1 MKKVE
6 IESQRYLVQD
16 IFRVEEVYLRFEK
29 FDGSMSE
36 TVRRLNFDRGD
47 SVALLVFNLDT
58 QKLLL
63 VNQFRYPTYVKGP
76 GWITEIIAG
85 IRDEGESPEET
96 ARREAQE
103 ETGLEVENVEFI
115 ASFYP
120 SPGGC
125 SEQIYLYYVEISGA
139 KAKYDEVGGLLAENE
154 NIRTLELS
162 LEEAL
167 AGVRSGEIRDAKTIM
182 GIYWLEN
189 RFLKRKG
196 G

>member
-6 IESQRYLVQD
+6 IESRRYLLEDV
-16 IFRVEEVYLRFEK
+16 FKVEEAYLRHEN
-29 FDGSMSE
+29 FDGTMSG
-36 TVRRLNFDRGD
+36 TIRRINFERGN
-47 SVALLVFNLDT
+47 SVAVLVYNLDT
-58 QKLLL
+58 KKLVLL
-63 VNQFRYPTYVKGP
+63 NQFRYPAYVENGP
-76 GWITEIIAG
+76 GWITEVIAG
-85 IRDEGESPEET
+85 IIDSGETPEES

-125 SEQIYLYYVEISGA
+125 SEQIYLYYVEISGE
-139 KAKYDEVGGLLAENE
+139 KAKYNETGGLASEHE

-167 AGVRSGEIRDAKTIM
+167 GQIRSGEIRDAKTIL
-182 GIYWLEN
+182 GIFWLEN
-189 RFLKRKG
+189 RLLKK
-196 G
+196 

>member
-6 IESQRYLVQD
+6 IESQRYVWED
-16 IFRVEEVYLRFEK
+16 IFKVEEAYLRFEK
-29 FDGSMSE
+29 FDGTMSD
-36 TVRRLNFDRGD
+36 TIRRINFERGN
-47 SVALLVFNLDT
+47 SVAVLVYNLDT
-58 QKLLL
+58 KKLVLL
-63 VNQFRYPTYVKGP
+63 NQFRYPAYVENGP
-76 GWITEIIAG
+76 GWITEVIAG
-85 IRDEGESPEET
+85 IIDSGEAPEES

-125 SEQIYLYYVEISGA
+125 SEQINLYYVEISGE
-139 KAKYDEVGGLLAENE
+139 KTKYNETGGLASEDE
-154 NIRTLELS
+154 NIRTFELS

-167 AGVRSGEIRDAKTIM
+167 EQIRTGEIRDAKTIL

-189 RFLKRKG
+189 RLLKK
-196 G
+196 